1 MSTTDINPTDV
12 NPTDINPTGPGARL
26 DGGDLRAMFG
36 SALSL
41 LERNVDAINALNVFP
56 VPDGDT
62 GTNMFLTLRDVVE
75 KTGADTDASAADT
88 AGAMARAALMGAKGN
103 SGVILSQFFKG
114 LAVGLEGS
122 SDFGCEELVSC
133 LREARAYS
141 YKAVGE
147 PVEGT
152 ILTVVTSAAEAASA
166 VYSPEIVMADLL
178 EAVCRKARE
187 AVALTPTMLPVLREA
202 GVVDAGGQG
211 LAVIL
216 EGVRR
221 HAAGEASDFEE
232 VQAPEPIGVDRASGA
247 VSHEFLAATDEEMY
261 GYCTQFLVRGEGLDV
276 DAIRETMIGMGRSA
290 VVVGDE
296 TMVQVHV
303 HAEDPGPAVS
313 AAVALGTLSQVK
325 IENMD
330 SQHVEFSAD
339 RRQEAEAASLTT
351 AVVAVAWGAGL
362 EALIDNLGASR
373 IVMGG
378 DTMNPSVRD
387 LLEAADRAPSDSVII
402 LPNNGNIVP
411 AARQAAEL
419 SAKDVAVVAS
429 RSIPQGIA
437 ALLSFDPDQE
447 LGSNRQSMEEA
458 LATVRTGEVTKA
470 VRGVTLGG
478 VAVEPG
484 KLIGLLERELV
495 LAGDDLAGVVIAL
508 LEKAAV
514 SEGDLVTLYRGEP
527 ATDEEVDRVMRNV
540 SAAFEGVELEL
551 VAGGQPH
558 YHFFLSIE

>member
-1 MSTTDINPTDV
+1 
-12 NPTDINPTGPGARL
+12 
-26 DGGDLRAMFG
+26 MFA

-62 GTNMFLTLRDVVE
+62 GTNMFLTLRDVIE
-75 KTGADTDASAADT
+75 KTGPDTDASAADT
-88 AGAMARAALMGAKGN
+88 AGVMAGAALMGAKGN

-114 LAVGLEGS
+114 LAVGLKGS
-122 SDFGCEELVSC
+122 ADFGCEELVSC
-133 LREARAYS
+133 LREARTYS

-152 ILTVVTSAAEAASA
+152 MLTVVTSAAEAASA
-166 VYSPEIVMADLL
+166 TYSPEIPMAELL
-178 EAVCRKARE
+178 EAVCSKARE

-221 HAAGEASDFEE
+221 QVAGEESDFDEIE
-232 VQAPEPIGVDRASGA
+232 APEPVGVDRASGA
-247 VSHEFLAATDEEMY
+247 VSHEFLASTDEEMY
-261 GYCTQFLVRGEGLDV
+261 GYCTQMLVRGEGMDV
-276 DAIRETMIGMGRSA
+276 DAIREAIVGMGRSA
-290 VVVGDE
+290 VVMGDE

-303 HAEDPGPAVS
+303 HAEDPGPVVS
-313 AAVALGTLSQVK
+313 AAVARGSLSQVK

-330 SQHVEFSAD
+330 SQHVEFSAG
-339 RRQEAEAASLTT
+339 RRQEAEELAT
-351 AVVAVAWGAGL
+351 AVVAVGRGAGL
-362 EALIDNLGASR
+362 EAVIANLGASR
-373 IVMGG
+373 IVKGG
-378 DTMNPSVRD
+378 DTMNPSVGD
-387 LLEAADRAPSDSVII
+387 LLEAADGAPSDSVII

-419 SAKDVAVVAS
+419 SAKVVAVVAS

-437 ALLSFDPDQE
+437 ALLSFNPDQE
-447 LGSNRQSMEEA
+447 LESNRRSMEEA
-458 LATVRTGEVTKA
+458 IATVRTGEVTEA

-495 LAGDDLAGVVIAL
+495 FAGDDLARVVIAV
-508 LEKAAV
+508 LEKAGV
-514 SEGDLVTLYRGEP
+514 SAGDLVTLYHGEP
-527 ATDEEVDRVMRNV
+527 ATKEDVDRVMGDV
-540 SAAFEGVELEL
+540 SASFEGVELEL

-558 YHFFLSIE
+558 YHFILSIE